1 MDWPELGVIAAIA
14 FGAVG
19 WAHWAIHGQ
28 QRRVKDTVEG
38 VSNAWSKRFEDW
50 TENFNNKFNSL
61 ERQISDSE
69 NRLREEIK
77 EIKNRPPES

>member
-19 WAHWAIHGQ
+19 WAPWAIHGQ
-28 QRRVKDTVEG
+28 ERRVKDTVEG
-38 VSNAWSKRFEDW
+38 VSNAWNKRFEDW

-61 ERQISDSE
+61 ERTNKRFRKHAERGDKGNQES
-69 NRLREEIK
+69 
-77 EIKNRPPES
+77 PP